1 MNFVTKTAFFFK
13 KHLQGLY
20 LFTSFHEFSGART
33 HKLFLFSSMPKET
46 CKNVLVHHLFGI
58 PVKTLN
64 KSRVCCRFK
73 GYHRFGKMNDKRH
86 EFDFQKPN

>member
-13 KHLQGLY
+13 NIFRDSIYLPAFTNFQEPGLINY
-20 LFTSFHEFSGART
+20 
-33 HKLFLFSSMPKET
+33 FLFSSMRKET
-46 CKNVLVHHLFGI
+46 CKNVLVDHLFGI

>member
-33 HKLFLFSSMPKET
+33 HKLFFY
-46 CKNVLVHHLFGI
+46 LVRCEKKLA
-58 PVKTLN
+58 
-64 KSRVCCRFK
+64 
-73 GYHRFGKMNDKRH
+73 KMFWFITYL
-86 EFDFQKPN
+86 EFPSKL